1 MYNSLIESYIP
12 WARIS
17 YSFLLLFIP
26 ENYQHIYTIS
36 FWHFCSGF
44 GRRIMYERL
53 CSRAEQGIFYVN
65 FNHAFC
71 RWHYCVYIFRVS
83 DNLLKVNKPTLPL
96 AFGEFSMPTAVLLV
110 VAFLVMVMLYVSH
123 RDLRTIYSG
132 IPHGLIF
139 FSHCSFFLRFVR
151 ALASE

>member
-1 MYNSLIESYIP
+1 MCCLSARGNSCQCCSAWYCPFLFCLLPNFLFHKNLMRAHIVTLVLDAEKVLTILFTNES
-12 WARIS
+12 S
-17 YSFLLLFIP
+17 
-26 ENYQHIYTIS
+26 
-36 FWHFCSGF
+36 
-44 GRRIMYERL
+44 
-53 CSRAEQGIFYVN
+53 
-65 FNHAFC
+65 
-71 RWHYCVYIFRVS
+71 HYCVYIFRVS

-96 AFGEFSMPTAVLLV
+96 ASGEFSVSTAVLLV

-132 IPHGLIF
+132 ISHGLIF